1 MLVSE
6 VKKLLFLRKITKK
19 CTFFVKKVWR
29 LKKITYLCTRNTAM
43 VDSSKG

>member
-6 VKKLLFLRKITKK
+6 VKKTAFFEKNHKK
-19 CTFFVKKVWR
+19 MHIFCKKVWR
-29 LKKITYLCTRNTAM
+29 LKNFTYLCTRNTAM